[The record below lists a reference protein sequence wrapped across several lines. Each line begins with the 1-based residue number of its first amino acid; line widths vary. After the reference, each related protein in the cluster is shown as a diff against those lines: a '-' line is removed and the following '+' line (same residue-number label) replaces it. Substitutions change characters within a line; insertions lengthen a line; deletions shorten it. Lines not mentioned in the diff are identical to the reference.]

1 MNRFAIPLLGF
12 AVLVAIFAVALKRA
26 PEKTVVPSALIGK
39 PAPDFTLPDLLQ
51 PDATVSMST
60 FRGRWVLVN
69 VWGTWCRECQIEHP
83 DLMDIAKGGKVTLVG
98 LNYKDQDEL
107 AREWLSKLGNPYT
120 AVAVDKQGDTAIDFG
135 VYGAPET
142 FLVDPQGIVVDK
154 VVGVLTPRYWA
165 DNMLPMIE
173 GGPK

>member
-1 MNRFAIPLLGF
+1 
-12 AVLVAIFAVALKRA
+12 
-26 PEKTVVPSALIGK
+26 
-39 PAPDFTLPDLLQ
+39 
-51 PDATVSMST
+51 
-60 FRGRWVLVN
+60 
-69 VWGTWCRECQIEHP
+69 
-83 DLMDIAKGGKVTLVG
+83 MDIARGGKVTLVG

-120 AVAVDKQGDTAIDFG
+120 AVAVDKLGDAAIDFG

-154 VVGVLTPRYWA
+154 VVGVLTPQRWT
-165 DNMLPMIE
+165 DKMLPMIE